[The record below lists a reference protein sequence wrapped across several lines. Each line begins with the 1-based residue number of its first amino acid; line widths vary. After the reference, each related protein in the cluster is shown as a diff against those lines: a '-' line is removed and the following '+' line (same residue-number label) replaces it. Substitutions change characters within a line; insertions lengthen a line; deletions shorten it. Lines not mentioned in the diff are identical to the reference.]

1 MSFKRL
7 PLPKPEW
14 PLHLTPEEALKHIK
28 SVYAEWRLELV
39 FALDSPLEDNNRIL
53 RAQEAIKKLEAA
65 VPELKELFD

>member
-1 MSFKRL
+1 MSYKRL

-14 PLHLTPEEALKHIK
+14 PLNLPPDEALKQIK

-39 FALDSPLEDNNRIL
+39 FALDSPMVDNNRIL
-53 RAQEAIKKLEAA
+53 RAQEAIKKLEDA